1 MRKFTLKSLLAVAF
15 TLLGSNFAL
24 ADSWSINFVGLVSK
38 DNAITISEKVVTIS
52 KTDMGTCSY
61 GDPAVAID
69 SKFVLQT
76 TTTWLMRPGGLY
88 SQNSGARAFGIL
100 NCTKDQIITIN
111 ATMDPS
117 PTTNVTLT
125 NTNGDTYTYRVNADG
140 DVKFTP
146 ARYIWINSITVEDP
160 AAGVV
165 DYTVKYVDEDN
176 NEIKTATIYSE
187 APGTD
192 ITLSD
197 NDKKNIV
204 YEGKTYI
211 YKSDDS
217 EGKTVAA
224 DGSTVVTITFRKS
237 ADYTYTAKEVFGE
250 NVFRST
256 NGTGDEGTTVKV
268 PYRRYNYDLVTG
280 VLYKKDATNKEY
292 NYELTLDQD
301 EKEANIEYTATDV
314 TDVVFLSE
322 GEDIDGM
329 TICSG
334 NNAVNSKT
342 RSSNSAAAYA
352 ASDVKITSLNPGT
365 YMIHVGI
372 FDANSK
378 PNSTWVFK
386 AGDNEVANL
395 NCTVVNLQE
404 LESSEFTITETTDL
418 YMVAGGSD
426 KMGLDFIYIVKT
438 GDAPTPVNVTIG
450 STGYATLYYGD
461 RALEVPEGVKAFTYT
476 MTGNTLKE
484 NTTYEAGDVIP
495 AGEAVV
501 LNGTAG
507 NYTFNLGTATAE
519 KDAQNVL
526 KGSDVEATFNEAGH
540 KYYMLSTN
548 AAGEVGFYWYNDDGS
563 AINCAAHKA
572 YLDVNITSAKNGY
585 LIDGTED
592 PTAITAATAEENGTN
607 VVYDLQGRR
616 VMNPTKGLYIV
627 NGKKVIK

>member
-38 DNAITISEKVVTIS
+38 DNTITISEKVVTIS
-52 KTDMGTCSY
+52 KTDMGTCAY

-76 TTTWLMRPGGLY
+76 GTTWLMRPGGLY
-88 SQNSGARAFGIL
+88 SQNGGARAFGIL

-117 PTTNVTLT
+117 PTTNVTLN
-125 NTNGDTYTYRVNADG
+125 NTNGNTYTYKVNADG

-176 NEIKTATIYSE
+176 NEIKTASVYSD
-187 APGTD
+187 APGTA
-192 ITLSD
+192 ITLNE
-197 NDKKNIV
+197 NDKENIV
-204 YEGKTYI
+204 FNGKTYI

-217 EGKTVAA
+217 EGKTVAE
-224 DGSTVVTITFRKS
+224 DGTTVVTVVFRAADVYNYTVNEVIGEDVKKTTEGS
-237 ADYTYTAKEVFGE
+237 ADE
-250 NVFRST
+250 ST
-256 NGTGDEGTTVKV
+256 ELSI
-268 PYRRYNYDLVTG
+268 PYHQYILQDG
-280 VLYKKDATNKEY
+280 VLYEARINGKEY
-292 NYELTLDQD
+292 NHKFTLSQD
-301 EKEANIEYTATDV
+301 NQVENISYSASKISDVVYFSEAEDITGATQNNGSNANIRCSDSYGAYFENEATVTTLPAGKYKVCMQVWGNAGTTFTINAGEETVLTGQTMGYLTSYT
-314 TDVVFLSE
+314 SE
-322 GEDIDGM
+322 
-329 TICSG
+329 
-334 NNAVNSKT
+334 
-342 RSSNSAAAYA
+342 
-352 ASDVKITSLNPGT
+352 
-365 YMIHVGI
+365 
-372 FDANSK
+372 
-378 PNSTWVFK
+378 
-386 AGDNEVANL
+386 
-395 NCTVVNLQE
+395 
-404 LESSEFTITETTDL
+404 EFTLTNETAITIPA
-418 YMVAGGSD
+418 AGSNGKVID
-426 KMGLDFIYIVKT
+426 WVYIVKT
-438 GDAPTPVNVTIG
+438 GDAAVPVDVTIG

-548 AAGEVGFYWYNDDGS
+548 DAGEVGFYWYNEDGS

-616 VMNPTKGLYIV
+616 VMNPVKGLYIV